1 MSEFDTLADLVDVT
15 EKLIPFN
22 RILGVRDC
30 RIDDGVAR
38 IRVDRRN
45 DLVGNFARGFL
56 HGGVVAATLDV
67 AGGIAAM
74 MAVVGR
80 TPPTTREEAGRI
92 FSNISTIDMRI
103 DFLRPG
109 VGEWFDAS
117 ASVLRSGSRVVVTR
131 MEFRNDEDTLVA
143 VGTGTYMVG

>member
-1 MSEFDTLADLVDVT
+1 MSEIDTLADLVDVT
-15 EKLIPFN
+15 ERLIPFN
-22 RILGVRDC
+22 RILGIHNC

-38 IRVDRRN
+38 IRVDHRE

-80 TPPTTREEAGRI
+80 TPPKTRQEAGQI

-103 DFLRPG
+103 DYLRPG
-109 VGEWFDAS
+109 VGAWFDAS
-117 ASVLRSGSRVVVTR
+117 AAVLRSGSRVVVTR
-131 MEFRNDEDTLVA
+131 MEFHNDEGTLVA
-143 VGTGTYMVG
+143 VGTGTYIVG